1 MCIRDSIYTGQGI
14 NEDDDKPLSWT
25 KQKIDKV
32 IAGELVTKAR
42 ESLEPCVYPTAKI
55 IGDVSTTSGVGI
67 GLQDGIFVDDAEFFF
82 YEEGPLRIPSSERYG
97 ITVDA
102 VDALM
107 LPASGAESPA
117 GASVTAMLNVGAG
130 STTIPQEQVTS
141 ITITDGGSGYTTA
154 PTIKLSAPPIIGVGI
169 GTTATATTTIT
180 NGSVTSVTITNPGLY
195 QGGIPNVIIE
205 SPTYKPEKIELFKF
219 AQGFTGI
226 ITGIS
231 TSAGTNNNPVAVKF
245 FFKTIDG
252 NQAGDLRV
260 GYPIAIKDTKIGDGV
275 TSIDSHD
282 TSLIGIGTQF
292 LDNIYKVHAITTAD
306 KTGEITCNILSTTNT
321 VGMASTGQYNQTD
334 IGITT
339 SLGTISW
346 GRLYG
351 ADTVRAAN
359 PISIGVTGLTIDS
372 GLSTFPVLQRRNY
385 SLGSLKGLRNTGAI
399 RLQV

>member
-1 MCIRDSIYTGQGI
+1 MYKRQTDIYTGQGI

-25 KQKIDKV
+25 KQKIDKI

-102 VDALM
+102 IDALM
-107 LPASGAESPA
+107 LPASGVESPA
-117 GASVTAMLNVGAG
+117 AATVVVSTAT
-130 STTIPQEQVTS
+130 SQVSS
-141 ITITDGGSGYTTA
+141 ITITDGGSGYTSA
-154 PTIKLSAPPIIGVGI
+154 PTIKLSAPPTIGVGI

-180 NGSVTSVTITNPGLY
+180 NGSVDPTVTITNVGFY
-195 QGGIPNVIIE
+195 TGGITPNVIIE
-205 SPTYKPEKIELFKF
+205 RPTYKTEKIELFKF

-282 TSLIGIGTQF
+282 TSVIGIGTQF